1 MGVRCAALRA
11 VAAAAAPILTAE
23 EVLKAI
29 KSFPEGSAGGKSGL
43 KPQHL
48 KDTLVPG
55 YGDECVRA
63 LTEVVALLASG
74 KAHPAA
80 RQWICCA
87 SLTALGKP
95 DGGLRPIAIGETLRR
110 LTSKTLVKEAGEDFL
125 SYFEPIQVGV
135 GSKGGAEAA
144 IHAVRQFLGRR
155 RGKSAEVVALLDLK
169 NAFSCVDRSAF
180 REAIRRVAPRLA
192 PWVDFQYG
200 EASPLFFGE
209 FSLWSERGVQ
219 QGEPLGPA
227 LFAAAIH
234 PIILRMDAHL
244 RDLGLPELG
253 LRVFYLDDG
262 VLAGAQESVAAAIN
276 FLEVELGEIGL
287 SMNRSK
293 CELVPVAGR
302 DHAVDPTIFAGF
314 EFRESGDSGY

>member
-1 MGVRCAALRA
+1 MLGKATAVFKGELPAAVTAESLADMESKHPKARASEGARCAALRA

-135 GSKGGAEAA
+135 GSKTRQLLPGSNSASRGTSNCL
-144 IHAVRQFLGRR
+144 VR
-155 RGKSAEVVALLDLK
+155 
-169 NAFSCVDRSAF
+169 
-180 REAIRRVAPRLA
+180 P
-192 PWVDFQYG
+192 
-200 EASPLFFGE
+200 
-209 FSLWSERGVQ
+209 
-219 QGEPLGPA
+219 
-227 LFAAAIH
+227 
-234 PIILRMDAHL
+234 
-244 RDLGLPELG
+244 
-253 LRVFYLDDG
+253 
-262 VLAGAQESVAAAIN
+262 
-276 FLEVELGEIGL
+276 
-287 SMNRSK
+287 
-293 CELVPVAGR
+293 LVPLSCAR
-302 DHAVDPTIFAGF
+302 TF
-314 EFRESGDSGY
+314 